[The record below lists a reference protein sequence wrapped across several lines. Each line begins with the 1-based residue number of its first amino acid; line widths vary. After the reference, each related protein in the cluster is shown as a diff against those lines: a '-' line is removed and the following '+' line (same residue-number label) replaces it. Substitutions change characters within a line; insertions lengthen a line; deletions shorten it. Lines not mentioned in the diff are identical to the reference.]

1 MAVHVE
7 KEPDQQALWYVD
19 TGCSNHMT
27 GSKSSFTYLN
37 ESFRSTVS
45 FGDLSTVNVMG
56 KG

>member
-27 GSKSSFTYLN
+27 GSKSSL
-37 ESFRSTVS
+37 
-45 FGDLSTVNVMG
+45 LI
-56 KG
+56 